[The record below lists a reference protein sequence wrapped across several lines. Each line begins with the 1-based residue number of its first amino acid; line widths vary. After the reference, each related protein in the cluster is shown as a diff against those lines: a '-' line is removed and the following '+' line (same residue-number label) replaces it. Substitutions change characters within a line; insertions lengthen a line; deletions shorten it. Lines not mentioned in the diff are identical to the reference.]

1 MCSKKTGHSETLAE
15 TAGTIVRFSINRGS
29 VMLGFPMQK
38 SIFSKLNS
46 NCCNILGYL
55 SLKYRCSSSK
65 FRSLLGVEIDQNIC
79 EIRNRELQFWVAF
92 ILCLKMRVQSSSI
105 CKSSSKSIGSSIG
118 EVGFLSLH
126 HLYTILGSKY
136 GFSPTNTKKMVAKV
150 FSHHSSSHS

>member
-1 MCSKKTGHSETLAE
+1 VCSKKTGHSETLAE

-65 FRSLLGVEIDQNIC
+65 FRSLLGVDMIC

-92 ILCLKMRVQSSSI
+92 ILWLKMRVQSSSI
-105 CKSSSKSIGSSIG
+105 SKSSSKSIGSSIG
-118 EVGFLSLH
+118 EVGFLLLH